1 VHPVLLFLLLLLL
14 VLLVLQLL
22 SRELQI
28 SVGTAL
34 SQTPET
40 MSDKMP
46 ERMSE
51 YRCQDRM
58 PKRTSE

>member
-34 SQTPET
+34 SHTQ
-40 MSDKMP
+40 
-46 ERMSE
+46 ERMA
-51 YRCQDRM
+51 DRM
-58 PKRTSE
+58 PESIQYQNRCQIE

>member
-34 SQTPET
+34 SHTQERIADRIPE
-40 MSDKMP
+40 SIQ
-46 ERMSE
+46 
-51 YRCQDRM
+51 YQNRCQI
-58 PKRTSE
+58 E